1 MNGDLLLGPVRQP
14 GVHVS
19 SLSLLFS
26 RGCKFYVPDPLQVV
40 HPYLEALASL
50 AQSPGESPEPS
61 VFFTAFTPFC
71 ILKVHSAP
79 HIPVNVCVHSQND
92 TWLWTE
98 PCMLSLEITTFFFF
112 FFKKQCYTSALF
124 VNTLQP
130 VAKTWPSAMRTY
142 CVQAPGFLCKY
153 RKYQK

>member
-14 GVHVS
+14 GVRVS

-40 HPYLEALASL
+40 HPYLEALDSL
-50 AQSPGESPEPS
+50 AQSPGESLEPS
-61 VFFTAFTPFC
+61 IFFTAFTPFC
-71 ILKVHSAP
+71 ILRVQSAP

-98 PCMLSLEITTFFFF
+98 PCMLSLSFVLVSSCPSKITTFFFF
-112 FFKKQCYTSALF
+112 FFKAAFYHST
-124 VNTLQP
+124 V
-130 VAKTWPSAMRTY
+130 
-142 CVQAPGFLCKY
+142 
-153 RKYQK
+153 